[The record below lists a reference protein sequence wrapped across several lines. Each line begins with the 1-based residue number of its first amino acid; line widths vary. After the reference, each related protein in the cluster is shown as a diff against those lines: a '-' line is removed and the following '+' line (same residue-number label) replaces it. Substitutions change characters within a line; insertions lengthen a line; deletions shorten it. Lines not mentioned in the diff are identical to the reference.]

1 MHVSHRYLR
10 NRKTDKRWDEMMG
23 IVKNGVVEKE
33 CGKDARKGEEI
44 TYVIYT
50 YKVEQD
56 VKRWWKTFRG
66 SNEHK

>member
-1 MHVSHRYLR
+1 
-10 NRKTDKRWDEMMG
+10 MMG

-33 CGKDARKGEEI
+33 CVKDARKGEEI